1 MIKKI
6 FFFIYLF
13 LISTTANASTKI
25 SFIDIT
31 FLLEKSNAGINI
43 TELLLKEREKETK
56 KLMVLQEK
64 IKKKEDDFKNKSNI
78 LNEEERNKIVREL
91 KEEVKNYNILKAK
104 KENEFNI
111 KKTKYINSLL
121 KEINNIMISYV
132 EKNSIDIVVKKENLV
147 TGKKEFD
154 ITKIILDELNK
165 KKITFK

>member
-64 IKKKEDDFKNKSNI
+64 IKNKEYDFKNKSNI

-104 KENEFNI
+104 KEKEFNI

>member
-78 LNEEERNKIVREL
+78 LNEEERNKIVQEL
-91 KEEVKNYNILKAK
+91 KKEVKNYNILKAK

>member
-6 FFFIYLF
+6 FFFIYF
-13 LISTTANASTKI
+13 ILISTKVCASTKI

-43 TELLLKEREKETK
+43 TKLLLKEREKETK
-56 KLMVLQEK
+56 NLMILQEK
-64 IKKKEDDFKNKSNI
+64 IKKKEEEFKNKSNI
-78 LNEEERNKIVREL
+78 LNDDEKNKIVKEL
-91 KEEVKNYNILKAK
+91 KKEVENYNILKAE
-104 KENEFNI
+104 KEKEFNT

-121 KEINNIMISYV
+121 KEINNIMISYI
-132 EKNSIDIVVKKENLV
+132 EKNSIDIVIKKENLV
-147 TGKKEFD
+147 TGKKDFD